1 MRRKRR
7 RKQLWQNLETLTWQV
22 GYISWSQSS
31 QWVFRQQKLW
41 FKTAQIGSS
50 WRLTPAIPCAAKF
63 GIFKYD
69 FNHVIMSVSAAPGIA
84 CKNGDGHVNIAHHS
98 GHQELG
104 FKWECLLGMMKGLY
118 LTRARDDGPNWPT
131 LANIFFKG
139 LAGLPDRARLV
150 CLRGKWEIR
159 GSIGTFFVVQPAH
172 FLW

>member
-31 QWVFRQQKLW
+31 QWVFRQQNCDLR
-41 FKTAQIGSS
+41 QH
-50 WRLTPAIPCAAKF
+50 RLEVAGGWPQLYPVQLNLVF
-63 GIFKYD
+63 FKYD